1 MGWSEI
7 EIEVFDAAE
16 FISLDPGMEVVE
28 LRQGLVSQGFFDS
41 KRLCLG

>member
-1 MGWSEI
+1 MTTETI
-7 EIEVFDAAE
+7 EPL
-16 FISLDPGMEVVE
+16 SLKREWKIVE

>member
-1 MGWSEI
+1 M
-7 EIEVFDAAE
+7 AQK
-16 FISLDPGMEVVE
+16 SLIHFRFFLSLKREWKIVE